1 MLILTRKL
9 NEQILIGSDVVI
21 EVTALT
27 ASRVSLGIAAPD
39 SVKIMRREL
48 TTAPDAV
55 GMLMGETCRRHG
67 CRGSIVRTKAGE
79 LGCSLCKWPNSTPR
93 RKASR

>member
-9 NEQILIGSDVVI
+9 NEQILIGDDVVI

-27 ASRVSLGIAAPD
+27 GSRVSLGIAAPD
-39 SVKIMRREL
+39 SVKVMRREL

-55 GMLMGETCRRHG
+55 GMLLGETCRRHG
-67 CRGSIVRTKAGE
+67 CRGAIVSTRRGT
-79 LGCSLCKWPNSTPR
+79 LGCSLCKWPDKTPR